1 MGDLSAVIMIFR
13 LQLFEV
19 IPGKCDDGG
28 VAIKPS
34 TYLPSI
40 RSRLIIFELI
50 EFPSYSPTQF
60 L

>member
-1 MGDLSAVIMIFR
+1 MPVERDPNMGDLSAVIMIFR

-40 RSRLIIFELI
+40 RSTFNYIRAN
-50 EFPSYSPTQF
+50 
-60 L
+60 